1 MTMRQWMMACAMAAM
16 ASVGTPAT
24 AGEAGPRSAFLQALA
39 DYQLRHAQLV
49 DAGETFARPAEGQAR
64 SASDQ
69 LSPTWLALG
78 EQIAQA
84 TRPADDA
91 PATRPPAKSAK
102 DALPYVPYDE
112 RRGPAYPG
120 DVLRSL
126 GRDAKELLPMIWDD
140 TKSIVRQPISI
151 VAILAAGAAGIAING
166 SGADDNSAHQTAYH
180 GHHLSKCGD
189 MIGDVGGNPGT
200 HFALAGAAYFASQYL
215 GDTKLYETSKT
226 MLSALSINGA
236 FTLLLKAAA
245 RTHSP
250 NGDPCGWPSGHTSST
265 FAFATVLNES
275 YGPWVGVPAFL
286 FAGYVGYE
294 RVDARN
300 HDFSDVVSGAL
311 IGYAI
316 GYAVSKNHE
325 WKVLGMDV
333 VPLLDAERG
342 HVGLALT
349 KQW

>member
-1 MTMRQWMMACAMAAM
+1 MRRLMTACALAAMTMAASS
-16 ASVGTPAT
+16 AL
-24 AGEAGPRSAFLQALA
+24 AGEAQARTAFLQALA
-39 DYQLRHAQLV
+39 DYQLRHTQLA
-49 DAGETFARPAEGQAR
+49 DAGSALGLSADDQ

-84 TRPADDA
+84 TQPAGQA
-91 PATRPPAKSAK
+91 PATRPAAKSVK
-102 DALPYVPYDE
+102 EALPYVPYDE

-120 DVLRSL
+120 DILRSL
-126 GRDAKELLPMIWDD
+126 GRDGKEFLPMVWDD
-140 TKSIVRQPISI
+140 TKSIARQPISI
-151 VAILAAGAAGIAING
+151 VAILAAGAAGISINA
-166 SGADDNSAHQTAYH
+166 SGADDNIAHQTARH

-200 HFALAGAAYFASQYL
+200 HFAITGVAYFASQYL

-250 NGDPCGWPSGHTSST
+250 NGDPAGWPSGHTSSS

-286 FAGYVGYE
+286 FAGFVGYE

-333 VPLLDAERG
+333 VPLLDGERG
-342 HVGLALT
+342 HFGLALT